1 MANFNRY
8 LSLPEGTC
16 GVVPLI
22 SGMYPHAGEVCKP
35 HRWNIDVNSFR
46 SDFDATE
53 GSSGPRFPS
62 FRGAGAQIYTDN
74 HRDVICVCIFS
85 YSYNS
90 YTCYMLYVLD
100 CAPLLDN
107 P

>member
-1 MANFNRY
+1 MANFTRY

-62 FRGAGAQIYTDN
+62 FRGAGAQIYTEN
-74 HRDVICVCIFS
+74 HRDVYVFFHILIILILVVCCMF
-85 YSYNS
+85 
-90 YTCYMLYVLD
+90 
-100 CAPLLDN
+100 
-107 P
+107 